1 MSILTL
7 RSRTTDRG
15 RPEIEREQSPAGVQP
30 IELQT
35 ENGFSIIRRCDVDK
49 SSSIGGAT
57 HSFIVRDPY
66 GYELDITV
74 DITDASVAEI
84 ISRSRGR
91 LTLASSYWIA
101 CAERHLATYL
111 WEQEDYPPDAKITV
125 DYLTPDDLDLALRWE
140 ADLPEHNNV
149 SPISSTRFEP
159 TKPIR
164 TVVLETDSR
173 SKPTPKPI
181 TFLTENGYSIVRVS
195 EVNKSVTDSAQEC
208 RFLVENPNGQ
218 NREIA
223 VHFGE
228 ELIKDIQSRRRRGVL
243 SLASKYWLT
252 MGEKYLGTYLWENN
266 EYPPLGEMT
275 IDQLSGD
282 DLLLAA
288 HWKDGW
294 ED

>member
-7 RSRTTDRG
+7 KSWTTDRG
-15 RPEIEREQSPAGVQP
+15 RAEIEREQPPVRVQP

-74 DITDASVAEI
+74 EITDASVAEI
-84 ISRSRGR
+84 INRSRGR
-91 LTLASSYWIA
+91 LTMASSYWIS

-140 ADLPEHNNV
+140 ADLPEQKNA
-149 SPISSTRFEP
+149 SAISSTRFEP
-159 TKPIR
+159 TKSILAA
-164 TVVLETDSR
+164 VLETNSR
-173 SKPTPKPI
+173 SKPTPQPI
-181 TFLTENGYSIVRVS
+181 RFLTENGYSIVRVS
-195 EVNKSVTDSAQEC
+195 EVNKSVTDTAREC
-208 RFLVENPNGQ
+208 RLLVENPNGVK
-218 NREIA
+218 REITVRFA
-223 VHFGE
+223 E
-228 ELIKDIQSRRRRGVL
+228 ALIKDIQSRRRRGAL
-243 SLASKYWLT
+243 PLTSKYWLT
-252 MGEKYLGTYLWENN
+252 MAEKYLGTYVWENN
-266 EYPPLGEMT
+266 DYPAAGELR
-275 IDQLSGD
+275 IDYLSGD

-288 HWKDGW
+288 YWKDGG
-294 ED
+294 EH

>member
-15 RPEIEREQSPAGVQP
+15 RPEIEREQSPARVQP

-49 SSSIGGAT
+49 SSSNGGAT

-91 LTLASSYWIA
+91 LTVASSYWIA
-101 CAERHLATYL
+101 CAER
-111 WEQEDYPPDAKITV
+111 
-125 DYLTPDDLDLALRWE
+125 E

-228 ELIKDIQSRRRRGVL
+228 ALIKDIQSRRRRGVL

-275 IDQLSGD
+275 VDQLSGD

-288 HWKDGW
+288 HWKDRG
-294 ED
+294 ETDVR

>member
-1 MSILTL
+1 MSTLTL
-7 RSRTTDRG
+7 MSRTTDRG
-15 RPEIEREQSPAGVQP
+15 RPETEREQPPARVQP

-49 SSSIGGAT
+49 SSSIGGTT

-74 DITDASVAEI
+74 DIADASVAEI

-91 LTLASSYWIA
+91 LTIASSYWIS

-125 DYLTPDDLDLALRWE
+125 DYLTPEDLDLALRWK
-140 ADLPEHNNV
+140 ADLPKHNDAAT
-149 SPISSTRFEP
+149 IISTRFEL

-164 TVVLETDSR
+164 TAVLETDSR

-181 TFLTENGYSIVRVS
+181 KFLTENGYSIVRPS
-195 EVNKSVTDSAQEC
+195 EVDKSITDSAQEC

-218 NREIA
+218 NREIT
-223 VHFGE
+223 VRFGE
-228 ELIKDIQSRRRRGVL
+228 ELIKAIQSRRRRGAL
-243 SLASKYWLT
+243 PLTSKYWLT
-252 MGEKYLGTYLWENN
+252 MAEKYLGTYLWENN
-266 EYPPLGEMT
+266 DYPPRGEMRV
-275 IDQLSGD
+275 DQLSGD

-288 HWKDGW
+288 YWKDRAD
-294 ED
+294 E